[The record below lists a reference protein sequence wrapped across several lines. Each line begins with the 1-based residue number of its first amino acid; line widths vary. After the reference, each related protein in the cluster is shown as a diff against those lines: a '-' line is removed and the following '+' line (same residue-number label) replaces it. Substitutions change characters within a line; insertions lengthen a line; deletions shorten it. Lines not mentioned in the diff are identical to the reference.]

1 MTNIQNTSRPI
12 LITIQG
18 NIGAGK
24 SLLYDFLQKKYA
36 LNPRI
41 CFIPEPVNIWTSIQD
56 ENGKNMI
63 EKYYGNQE
71 RYAFTF
77 QMMAY
82 ISRLKILR
90 DALQGDYDIII
101 SERSLDTDKNVFA
114 AMLYEDNKMEK
125 VEHTIYTRWFN
136 EFKKDFPEEHHI
148 YVRVTPDV
156 SFERVIKRNRKGE
169 NIPLEYLQR
178 CHEYHDDWL
187 KPMNKRDNLLVLNG
201 NVDVFEEPDVLDKW
215 VNEIETFCKI
225 MQN

>member
-1 MTNIQNTSRPI
+1 MTNTQNTSGPT

-24 SLLYDFLQKKYA
+24 SLLYDFLKKKYA
-36 LNPRI
+36 LNSRI

-71 RYAFTF
+71 RYAFAF
-77 QMMAY
+77 QIMAY

-125 VEHTIYTRWFN
+125 VEHTIYTRWFS

-148 YVRVTPDV
+148 YVRVAPDV
-156 SFERVIKRNRKGE
+156 SFKRVIKRNRKGE

-187 KPMNKRDNLLVLNG
+187 KPINKRDNLLVLNG
-201 NVDVFEEPDVLDKW
+201 DVDVFEEPDVLDKW